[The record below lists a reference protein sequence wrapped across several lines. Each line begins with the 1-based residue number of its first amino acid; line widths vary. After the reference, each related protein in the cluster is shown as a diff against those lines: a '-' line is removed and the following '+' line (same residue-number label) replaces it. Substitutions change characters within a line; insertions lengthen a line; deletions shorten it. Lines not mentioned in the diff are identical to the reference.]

1 MNRKIQFRD
10 IIIIVLVVILVFQWF
25 DSNQANNKDD
35 NNVTIVLPEE
45 KGSTGEVVLKEV
57 KTDTVYIPKIQKQ
70 IVVDKEYKVKYEQ
83 AVDSIEKLNLYLDA
97 ITINT
102 YEGILVNDDKI
113 QITGKAQVRGA
124 LNNYKIDY
132 ILKEKEFMY
141 EPKTVVKQPSL
152 SIGLG
157 VEAGFPTKQGANLN
171 TKVNLDFYN
180 SKGNGLGVS
189 YDNEQRVW
197 LRISKNFTIKK

>member
-10 IIIIVLVVILVFQWF
+10 IIIIVLVIILVFQWF

-57 KTDTVYIPKIQKQ
+57 KIDTVYVPKIQKQ
-70 IVVDKEYKVKYEQ
+70 IIVDKEYKIKYEQ
-83 AVDSIEKLNLYLDA
+83 AVDSIEKLNLYLEA

-132 ILKEKEFMY
+132 TLKEKEFTY

-152 SIGLG
+152 SMGLG
-157 VEAGFPTKQGANLN
+157 VEAGFPTKQGTNLN

-189 YDNEQRVW
+189 YDSEQRVW
-197 LRISKNFTIKK
+197 LRLSKNFTIKK

>member
-10 IIIIVLVVILVFQWF
+10 IIIIVLVIILVFQWF
-25 DSNQANNKDD
+25 ESNQANNKDD
-35 NNVTIVLPEE
+35 NNITIVLPEE
-45 KGSTGEVVLKEV
+45 EGSSGEIVLEEV

-70 IVVDKEYKVKYEQ
+70 IIVDKEYKIKYEQ

-102 YEGILVNDDKI
+102 YEGVLVNDDKI

-132 ILKEKEFMY
+132 TIKEKEFTY
-141 EPKTVVKQPSL
+141 EPKIVVKQPSL
-152 SIGLG
+152 NMGLG
-157 VEAGFPTKQGANLN
+157 VEAGFPMKQETNFA

-180 SKGNGLGVS
+180 KNGNGLGVS
-189 YDNEQRVW
+189 YDSEQRVW
-197 LRISKNFTIKK
+197 LRMSKNFIIKK